1 MFNDDSLML
10 EQAYLSIYEKNKKK
24 DESESESEEETVDEQ
39 TDDEGNPVRD
49 AIDADENIADD
60 AKDPDHKNLKNIS
73 KNKIKKVTDD
83 IKKSTD

>member
-1 MFNDDSLML
+1 MSNNDNLML
-10 EQAYLSIYEKNKKK
+10 EQAYLSMYKEKAKK
-24 DESESESEEETVDEQ
+24 DQPEAEEEDTVEEQ

-60 AKDPDHKNLKNIS
+60 AKDPDHKNLKS
-73 KNKIKKVTDD
+73 ASQAKIKKVTDD

>member
-1 MFNDDSLML
+1 MFNDDKLML
-10 EQAYLSIYEKNKKK
+10 EQAYLSIYEKKAKK
-24 DESESESEEETVDEQ
+24 EESESEEDDTVEEQ

-60 AKDPDHKNLKNIS
+60 AKDPDHKNLKS
-73 KNKIKKVTDD
+73 VSQAKIKKVTDD

>member
-24 DESESESEEETVDEQ
+24 DESEDESDEDIVDEQ

-60 AKDPDHKNLKNIS
+60 AKDPDHKTLKNIS
-73 KNKIKKVTDD
+73 KSKIKKVTDD
-83 IKKSTD
+83 IKNSTD